1 MRHIILAT
9 AFILGSVGMTAA
21 QDVGGSYSVEGTN
34 INGSPYTGTA
44 EITLLSETTCSI
56 EWTTGPTTSTG
67 ICMRNG
73 NAFSAGYVL
82 GEAIGLLIYEI
93 MQDGSMQ
100 GIWTVAGQDG
110 TGTEILTPQ

>member
-1 MRHIILAT
+1 MRQIILA
-9 AFILGSVGMTAA
+9 AALALPSVSLATA
-21 QDVGGSYSVEGTN
+21 QDVGGSYAVEGTN

-56 EWTTGPTTSTG
+56 EWTTGSTTSSG

-73 NAFSAGYVL
+73 NAFSAGYAM
-82 GEAIGLLIYEI
+82 GDAIGLLIYEI
-93 MQDGSMQ
+93 MEDGSMQ

-110 TGTEILTPQ
+110 TGTEVLTPQ

>member
-9 AFILGSVGMTAA
+9 ALVLGSVGMAAA

-56 EWTTGPTTSTG
+56 EWTTGSTTSTG

-93 MQDGSMQ
+93 MEDGSMQ

-110 TGTEILTPQ
+110 TGTETLTPQ

>member
-1 MRHIILAT
+1 MRQIIIAAALAL
-9 AFILGSVGMTAA
+9 ASVGVAAA
-21 QDVGGSYSVEGTN
+21 QDVGGSYAVEGTN
-34 INGSPYTGTA
+34 IDGSPYTGTA

-73 NAFSAGYVL
+73 IAFSAGYVL
-82 GEAIGLLIYEI
+82 GDSIGLLIYEI
-93 MQDGSMQ
+93 MDDGSMQ

-110 TGTEILTPQ
+110 TGTEVLTPQ